1 MSSRKLKRLYNKFG
15 RQILYGNRELVEYPK
30 GIAAVIISKH
40 RTRENAKA
48 ACRGDAEGHI
58 VVKDGN
64 MYVRLQQLGPISKMM
79 V

>member
-1 MSSRKLKRLYNKFG
+1 MAVKKLKRLYNKFG
-15 RQILYGNRELVEYPK
+15 RQILYGGKELVEHPK
-30 GIAAVIISKH
+30 GYASVVISKH

-48 ACRGDAEGHI
+48 DGHV

-64 MYVRLQQLGPISKMM
+64 SYARLQQLGPISRMM

>member
-1 MSSRKLKRLYNKFG
+1 MPSTKLKRLYNKFG
-15 RQILYGNRELVEYPK
+15 RQIFYGNRELVEYPK

-48 ACRGDAEGHI
+48 VCRGDCTDHI
-58 VVKDGN
+58 VAKDGN
-64 MYVRLQQLGPISKMM
+64 MYVRLQQLGPISRMM